1 MVLPLCVVLQP
12 LSPRAGTVRR
22 GVAPAS
28 SHGLTTGLA
37 PTAMT
42 SSSLPLPPNPDAAVV
57 TGGAARS
64 RRPALSLLASE
75 PLRATLEAVQALGH
89 WHKKPRQVGR
99 DHTVVLF
106 PGLGT
111 DGLTLWP
118 LRRHLE
124 RAGFRA
130 MDWGQGMNT
139 GPRGDVDAWLDQLAD
154 SLHSR
159 VAPAREVSF
168 VGWSLGGFY
177 ARELAKR
184 WPDRVHHVVTIGTPF
199 NGSVDDTNVGWL
211 FRLLNGRHAPAE
223 AALRERLAEP
233 PPVPTISLYS
243 RRDGVVAWEA
253 CTHARRWPLARD
265 IEVQASHMGM
275 GWAPEVL
282 NRVTGVLACRR
293 GAPE

>member
-1 MVLPLCVVLQP
+1 MASSSLSLP
-12 LSPRAGTVRR
+12 SKT
-22 GVAPAS
+22 GVAP
-28 SHGLTTGLA
+28 
-37 PTAMT
+37 
-42 SSSLPLPPNPDAAVV
+42 N
-57 TGGAARS
+57 
-64 RRPALSLLASE
+64 RRPSLSLLATE
-75 PLRATLEAVQALGH
+75 PARATLEALQALGQ
-89 WHKKPRQVGR
+89 WRNDLQPVGKG
-99 DHTVVLF
+99 HTVVLF

-130 MDWGQGMNT
+130 LDWGQGMNI
-139 GPRGDVDAWLDQLAD
+139 GPKGDVDEWLEKLAE
-154 SLHSR
+154 SLHER
-159 VAPAREVSF
+159 VAPAREVSL

-184 WPDRVHHVVTIGTPF
+184 WHDRVHHVITIGTPF
-199 NGSVDDTNVGWL
+199 NGSADDTHVGWL
-211 FRLLNGRHAPAE
+211 FRLLNGRHPPNE

-243 RRDGVVAWEA
+243 RRDGVVSWEA
-253 CTHARRWPLARD
+253 CTHGRRWPLARD

-282 NRVTGVLACRR
+282 HRVTGLLGCRR
-293 GAPE
+293 KAAA

>member
-1 MVLPLCVVLQP
+1 MNPALPLN
-12 LSPRAGTVRR
+12 
-22 GVAPAS
+22 
-28 SHGLTTGLA
+28 
-37 PTAMT
+37 AMT
-42 SSSLPLPPNPDAAVV
+42 TSSPTVILTPKPITAAH
-57 TGGAARS
+57 

-75 PLRATLEAVQALGH
+75 PLRATLEAFRALGH
-89 WHKKPRQVGR
+89 WRKRPQQVGR

-130 MDWGQGMNT
+130 MDWGQGLNT
-139 GPRGDVDAWLDQLAD
+139 GPRGDVDVWLDNLAD
-154 SLHSR
+154 ALHSR

-199 NGSVDDTNVGWL
+199 NGSVDDTHVGWL
-211 FRLLNGRHAPAE
+211 FRLLNGQPAPGE

-253 CTHARRWPLARD
+253 CTHTRRWPLARD

-282 NRVTGVLACRR
+282 HRVTGVLACRG
-293 GAPE
+293 GAPA

>member
-1 MVLPLCVVLQP
+1 M
-12 LSPRAGTVRR
+12 
-22 GVAPAS
+22 
-28 SHGLTTGLA
+28 
-37 PTAMT
+37 
-42 SSSLPLPPNPDAAVV
+42 PPNPGVSSP
-57 TGGAARS
+57 S

-75 PLRATLEAVQALGH
+75 PARATLEALQALGH
-89 WHKKPRQVGR
+89 SRKPQAQVGQG
-99 DHTVVLF
+99 HTVMLF

-118 LRRHLE
+118 LRRHLQ

-130 MDWGQGMNT
+130 VDWGQGFNT
-139 GPRGDVDAWLDQLAD
+139 GPRGDVDAWLDRLAESVQQRLGSAPQA
-154 SLHSR
+154 SL
-159 VAPAREVSF
+159 

-184 WPDRVHHVVTIGTPF
+184 LPERIAHVITIGTPF
-199 NGSVDDTNVGWL
+199 NGGVDDTNVGWL
-211 FRLLNGRHAPAE
+211 FRLLNGRQAPAE

-243 RRDGVVAWEA
+243 RRDGVVSWQA

-293 GAPE
+293 TTAEGKIAL

>member
-1 MVLPLCVVLQP
+1 MTTTT
-12 LSPRAGTVRR
+12 SPDVT
-22 GVAPAS
+22 
-28 SHGLTTGLA
+28 LTPA
-37 PTAMT
+37 PTTA
-42 SSSLPLPPNPDAAVV
+42 PK
-57 TGGAARS
+57 

-75 PLRATLEAVQALGH
+75 PARATLEAWDALMQ
-89 WHKKPRQVGR
+89 WRKPPTQVGAG
-99 DHTVVLF
+99 HTVVLF

-130 MDWGQGMNT
+130 LDWGQGLNI
-139 GPRGDVDAWLDQLAD
+139 GPRGDVDAWLEGLAD
-154 SLHSR
+154 KLHAR

-184 WPDRVHHVVTIGTPF
+184 WHDRVHHVVTIGTPF

-211 FRLLNGRHAPAE
+211 FRLLNGQHAPNE

-243 RRDGVVAWEA
+243 RRDGVVAWQA

-282 NRVTGVLACRR
+282 SQVTRVLGCRR
-293 GAPE
+293 KAEDVKAAA

>member
-1 MVLPLCVVLQP
+1 
-12 LSPRAGTVRR
+12 
-22 GVAPAS
+22 
-28 SHGLTTGLA
+28 
-37 PTAMT
+37 MT
-42 SSSLPLPPNPDAAVV
+42 STTSLPLPTPAAPP
-57 TGGAARS
+57 R

-75 PLRATLEAVQALGH
+75 PLRATLEAVQALGR
-89 WHKKPRQVGR
+89 WNTAPRQVGR

-118 LRRHLE
+118 LRRHLT
-124 RAGFRA
+124 RSGFRA
-130 MDWGQGMNT
+130 LDWGQGLNT
-139 GPRGDVDAWLDQLAD
+139 GPRGDVDAWLDELAEAV
-154 SLHSR
+154 HAR
-159 VAPAREVSF
+159 VAPAREVSL

-184 WPDRVHHVVTIGTPF
+184 WPERVHHVVTIGTPF

-211 FRLLNGRHAPAE
+211 FRLLNGQRPPNEAE
-223 AALRERLAEP
+223 LRARLAEP

-243 RRDGVVAWEA
+243 RRDGVVAWQA
-253 CTHARRWPLARD
+253 CRHARGYPLARD

-282 NRVTGVLACRR
+282 ERVTSVLTCRR
-293 GAPE
+293 GGAK

>member
-1 MVLPLCVVLQP
+1 M
-12 LSPRAGTVRR
+12 
-22 GVAPAS
+22 
-28 SHGLTTGLA
+28 TTS
-37 PTAMT
+37 T
-42 SSSLPLPPNPDAAVV
+42 SLPLANPAV
-57 TGGAARS
+57 APHS
-64 RRPALSLLASE
+64 RPSLALLASE
-75 PLRATLEAVQALGH
+75 PARATLEAWSALNH
-89 WHKKPRQVGR
+89 WRNAPKAVGKG
-99 DHTVVLF
+99 HTVVLF

-130 MDWGQGMNT
+130 LDWGQGMNT
-139 GPRGDVDAWLDQLAD
+139 GPKGDVDAWLDLLAE
-154 SLHSR
+154 SLHER
-159 VAPAREVSF
+159 VAPARDVSL

-184 WPDRVHHVVTIGTPF
+184 WHDRVHHVVTIGTPF
-199 NGSVDDTNVGWL
+199 SGGPENTHVGWL
-211 FRLLNGRHAPAE
+211 FRLLNGRRAQEHD
-223 AALRERLAEP
+223 ALRERLAEP
-233 PPVPTISLYS
+233 PPVPTVSLYS

-282 NRVTGVLACRR
+282 DHVTGVLACRR
-293 GAPE
+293 KTAAA

>member
-1 MVLPLCVVLQP
+1 MTTTTAPLTPKPV
-12 LSPRAGTVRR
+12 
-22 GVAPAS
+22 
-28 SHGLTTGLA
+28 
-37 PTAMT
+37 
-42 SSSLPLPPNPDAAVV
+42 AAVN
-57 TGGAARS
+57 

-75 PLRATLEAVQALGH
+75 PARATLEAWAAL
-89 WHKKPRQVGR
+89 RQWRKTPNPVGAG
-99 DHTVVLF
+99 HTVVLF

-130 MDWGQGMNT
+130 LDWGQGMNT
-139 GPRGDVDAWLDQLAD
+139 GPKGDVDAWLEKLADQL
-154 SLHSR
+154 HER

-184 WPDRVHHVVTIGTPF
+184 WHDRVHHVVTIGTPF
-199 NGSVDDTNVGWL
+199 NGSVDDTHVGWL
-211 FRLLNGRHAPAE
+211 FRLLNGKRPPNE
-223 AALRERLAEP
+223 AALRARLAEP

-243 RRDGVVAWEA
+243 RRDGVVSWEA

-265 IEVQASHMGM
+265 IEVRASHMGM

-282 NRVTGVLACRR
+282 AQVTGVLGCRR
-293 GAPE
+293 GARA